1 MHKRERD
8 LIDNFTFTTKLD
20 HNFTIGEIMIE
31 EVKYSINKL
40 RNTTSRGPDG
50 LDARFVKFVCDE
62 IAEPLTHI
70 YNLSIRTGTFPNR
83 LKEASVI
90 PIFKDGDMTDP
101 NNYRPISLLNVL
113 SKILEQSVNTRLTK
127 FLETT
132 GFYSDRQ
139 FGFRRGRGAH
149 DALRT
154 VNDYV
159 TEHIDA
165 NNK

>member
-1 MHKRERD
+1 M
-8 LIDNFTFTTKLD
+8 
-20 HNFTIGEIMIE
+20 
-31 EVKYSINKL
+31 
-40 RNTTSRGPDG
+40 
-50 LDARFVKFVCDE
+50 
-62 IAEPLTHI
+62 
-70 YNLSIRTGTFPNR
+70 FPTR

-113 SKILEQSVNTRLTK
+113 SKILEQCVNSRLTS

-139 FGFRRGRGAH
+139 FGFRRGRGTH
-149 DALRT
+149 DALKT
-154 VNDYV
+154 INDYI

-165 NNK
+165 NDKCLAVFLDISKAFDSISQDLLLKKNVQNGYT